1 MPENAGPDFSTLSSH
16 FEDWLTAAGQDPALL
31 DEPDGGGQRLR
42 ITRLGWHRARAT
54 GRGTEGL
61 RVQADYLCTLS
72 GGPEAEMDAALGA
85 LYAAA
90 APYFDDCAPLPPEA
104 DLWRSLNR
112 APEPAL
118 RLSLTVQVRP
128 DPAPAPP
135 ARTRIVTTTAMA
147 PIGGRVVH
155 GRHAVEGALIRTA
168 TDPRGVTSDETG
180 RFRLPD
186 WRGDPLIVRKGSTEI
201 EIRPGPD
208 RSDILIDLKAE
219 N

>member
-1 MPENAGPDFSTLSSH
+1 MPEQGGPDFSTLTRH
-16 FEDWLTAAGQDPALL
+16 FEDWISAADQDAALL
-31 DEPDGGGQRLR
+31 DEAGDGPRLR
-42 ITRLGWHRARAT
+42 IIRLGWHRARTT

-61 RVQADYLCTLS
+61 RVQADYLCS
-72 GGPEAEMDAALGA
+72 MDGAGHAAMDGTLGA

-90 APYFDDCAPLPPEA
+90 APFFDDCAPLPPDSEI
-104 DLWRSLNR
+104 WRSLGR

-118 RLSLTVQVRP
+118 RLALTVQVRP

-135 ARTRIVTTTAMA
+135 ARIPVVSTAAMA

-155 GRHAVEGALIRTA
+155 GSHAVEGALIRPA
-168 TDPRGVTSDETG
+168 SESRGVTSDEKG
-180 RFRLPD
+180 RFRLPN
-186 WRGDPLIVRKGSTEI
+186 WQGDPLIVRKGTIEI

-219 N
+219 S